1 MQLKLLTM
9 PPSKVFLAGVL
20 IVFSSFVRETRTT
33 NCDQKFTFF
42 FKLQYDN
49 VFWIG
54 EDLFGECGE
63 SNLIQ
68 VFLGNDKQIIKKMPL
83 AQFERWEWVE
93 HIKKAMRT
101 EISYALEVSS
111 KQIIDDESRGIKL
124 RTPKENNRLMNQFN
138 NEFGENC
145 AKQWNQKMKTD
156 GIDEPQTWDMELDLV
171 YYHPDGLYFNYQME
185 KVFVFPESS
194 HLLIMTKQAQRCA
207 GGDTMD
213 GFMIFKFKTLKNK

>member
-1 MQLKLLTM
+1 MQLKLLAV
-9 PPSKVFLAGVL
+9 PPSKVFLVGIL
-20 IVFSSFVRETRTT
+20 MMFSSFARDTRTT

-68 VFLGNDKQIIKKMPL
+68 IFLGNEKPLVKKMPL
-83 AQFERWEWVE
+83 SQFERWEWVE
-93 HIKKAMRT
+93 PIRKAMRT
-101 EISYALEVSS
+101 EIAYTLEVGS
-111 KQIIDDESRGIKL
+111 KQVIDDESRGIKL
-124 RTPKENNRLMNQFN
+124 RTPKTNNRLMNQFME
-138 NEFGENC
+138 EFAENC
-145 AKQWNQKMKTD
+145 AKQWNQKMKAD
-156 GIDEPQTWDMELDLV
+156 GIDEPQAWDMELDLV

-185 KVFVFPESS
+185 KVFVFPESN
-194 HLLIMTKQAQRCA
+194 HLLIITKQAQRCA

-213 GFMIFKFKTLKNK
+213 GFMIFKFKTLKK